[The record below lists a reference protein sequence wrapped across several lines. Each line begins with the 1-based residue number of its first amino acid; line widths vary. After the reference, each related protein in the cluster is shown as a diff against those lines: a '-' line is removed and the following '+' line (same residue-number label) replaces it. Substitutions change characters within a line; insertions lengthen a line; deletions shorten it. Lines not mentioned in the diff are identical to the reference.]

1 MPESSENQLLLLLSV
16 LCAFL
21 LLVFIRMAH
30 LKFQKVAKPL
40 SHKPEDVKDFYN
52 KTTDKFLEVYGQIIQ
67 AFRTHNVE
75 DYLNYTAEKIGFS
88 KMEKVLDA
96 GCGVAGPAV
105 HFAKQ
110 FQNLKI
116 DAITISEVQ
125 VEKAKLYVDE
135 NNLGSQISISLVDY
149 HQMSSFFEKESYDAV
164 YFLESFGHSP
174 NQEYLL
180 EEAIQLIK
188 PGGKIYIKDLFK
200 RESKLDW
207 EQQRIDEIC
216 EEINKAYEY
225 QIPTLNNVLST
236 LRKNEMIL
244 NFVGVP
250 EVASREFENLSISND
265 FQELFGIGKIETWQD
280 YIFPIDFYE
289 IVVQKPII
297 KDKSKLHLYF
307 LNNQGEKTS

>member
-1 MPESSENQLLLLLSV
+1 MFETSEGQLFLLLSI
-16 LCAFL
+16 LSAFL
-21 LLVFIRMAH
+21 LWVFIRLAR
-30 LKFQKVAKPL
+30 LKFQKVEKKLP
-40 SHKPEDVKDFYN
+40 HKPEDVKEFYN

-67 AFRTHNVE
+67 AFRTQNVE
-75 DYLNYTAEKIGFS
+75 NYLNYTAEKIGFS

-110 FQNLKI
+110 FPHLKI

-125 VEKAKLYVDE
+125 VEKAKMYVE
-135 NNLGSQISISLVDY
+135 ESNLAPQISISLVDY
-149 HQMSSFFEKESYDAV
+149 HQMSTYFEKESYDAV

-174 NQEYLL
+174 NQEHLL
-180 EEAIQLIK
+180 EEAIRLIK

-225 QIPTLNNVLST
+225 QIPMLNNVLST

-265 FQELFGIGKIETWQD
+265 FQELFGIGKIDNWQD